1 VLIAAGCLPNEVWRM
16 LGIAVAHGLDEGLA
30 LVTWV
35 RAVATGLLAEGVLLI
50 PARPVPSGEAW
61 ESLGPVSDA
70 CMMLLTLLNRPPRAC
85 LRPVH

>member
-1 VLIAAGCLPNEVWRM
+1 M

>member
-1 VLIAAGCLPNEVWRM
+1 M
-16 LGIAVAHGLDEGLA
+16 LGIAVAHGLDEGLE

-35 RAVATGLLAEGVLLI
+35 RAVATGGLLAEGVLLI